1 MCISVCVKGVL
12 TLWICAL
19 AAAVMVMVIV
29 CVLVVC
35 DGEIQA
41 GLRRRKKHT
50 HVQDGPNPLQAER
63 ERKGKASSGGGDAE
77 KDGLATSGRVPRSMV
92 IRRGRHT
99 AHLKD
104 LQADLRRM
112 MAPHTATKLKESK
125 TNTLRDFVDVA
136 GTLGVTHFLV
146 LTSPR
151 PRAADTS
158 RRHRHY
164 LKVCA
169 VPRGPTLSFIIDS
182 FSLASDVRARQGR
195 PRDTTGATKLPPLVV
210 LSGFSGGGGSSTA
223 PKSHL
228 KLASTVLQNLFPTI
242 NVNGLK
248 LGTCRRVV
256 LFVREDN
263 PEGDG
268 DRVLMRHYEVTLRPT
283 DVHRG
288 FRALTDMSSSVPDL
302 SKYTDLSDWV
312 TGGDVGYASDSD
324 VEGETRVEV
333 ADGAKGRGGP
343 ATCKVR
349 LHEIGPRLN
358 LRMQKIEDGLC
369 AGEVLFHSE
378 VAKSAEE
385 VEETRRRVGDRERLR
400 TQRRQEQEAN
410 VRRKQKL
417 RDEKEEAEKQK
428 KMAKASSRRLR
439 SNELLKE
446 TKAGS
451 KSSAMRDDNSRD
463 NDDDVD
469 DDAEYFRREVGE
481 DPDEEFVDAIK
492 SRAAASAAG
501 KKKKEKR
508 RPDWITEA
516 RERQRRRKSGGTGNG
531 AGGGIAFARREYNS
545 DSD

>member
-1 MCISVCVKGVL
+1 MDAVCV
-12 TLWICAL
+12 C
-19 AAAVMVMVIV
+19 V
-29 CVLVVC
+29 CV
-35 DGEIQA
+35 QA

-63 ERKGKASSGGGDAE
+63 ERRGKASSGGGNAE
-77 KDGLATSGRVPRSMV
+77 KDELATSGRVPRSIV

-136 GTLGVTHFLV
+136 GTFGVTHFLV

-164 LKVCA
+164 LKMCA

-210 LSGFSGGGGSSTA
+210 LSGFGGGGNASST

-228 KLASTVLQNLFPTI
+228 KLASTVIQNLFPTI
-242 NVNGLK
+242 NVHGLK

-302 SKYTDLSDWV
+302 SKYADLSDWV
-312 TGGDVGYASDSD
+312 MGGDGGYASDSD
-324 VEGETRVEV
+324 AEGETRVEV

-369 AGEVLFHSE
+369 AGEVLYHSE

-385 VEETRRRVGDRERLR
+385 VEETRRRVDDRERLR

-417 RDEKEEAEKQK
+417 RDEKDEAERQK

-439 SNELLKE
+439 NNELLKE
-446 TKAGS
+446 AKAATKSLGARED
-451 KSSAMRDDNSRD
+451 SARD

-469 DDAEYFRREVGE
+469 EDDAEYFRREVGE
-481 DPDEEFVDAIK
+481 DPDEEFVDAMK
-492 SRAAASAAG
+492 SRATASAAAAQ

-508 RPDWITEA
+508 RPDWITAA
-516 RERQRRRKSGGTGNG
+516 RERQKRRKSGSIGNG
-531 AGGGIAFARREYNS
+531 GGGGGVAFARREYNS
-545 DSD
+545 DSDS